1 MIKPY
6 ELIYVIK
13 ESEIEHVEL
22 KNKRIMKTI
31 KYLVMGVLLAGFSA
45 TANAQ
50 EEELNAALQGI
61 KSKAPDAAKLAT
73 VAYKKNKKNPEAL
86 LKIARTYFEQKD
98 TAGARLFAN
107 YANEAGKPKYQFAPA
122 YLLLGDIES
131 AYGTDGGKA
140 AGYYNQ
146 AINFDPKNPEG
157 YKKWAMVYRK
167 ISPKQAAAKLQ
178 EMKVQCPNEDIDA
191 FTAHIYMLAGD
202 EKQAYENYMKA
213 DINKLDKGQLNEFA
227 RCSYFTG
234 HFEDALRA
242 SEAGIKLVPRNPT
255 FNRLA
260 MFSNY
265 ELKNYDAAKNYIN
278 KYFNETDS
286 ATFSEYDHFYTAL
299 IYQALEDK
307 INMYEQYEKA
317 LQLVNDSS
325 MIKRWAIQ
333 KAVSDSYLKD
343 QEFEKAIRY
352 YNDMLDSKP
361 DVNFDDHEGLA
372 NIYSKY
378 GDADP
383 AKKAEYVNKAVE
395 IFRNAGVKFP
405 IQQVYATYMA
415 ASTINKIDDNMKNSL
430 AKPDYMKVIELLGTK
445 ADRTK
450 GEDTMLK
457 TAYHYM
463 MFNSYINKNVAG
475 AKDYADKI
483 LAIDPEYKPALE
495 IKNLK

>member
-1 MIKPY
+1 
-6 ELIYVIK
+6 
-13 ESEIEHVEL
+13 
-22 KNKRIMKTI
+22 MKAI
-31 KYLVMGVLLAGFSA
+31 KYLLMGVLLAGFSA

-50 EEELNAALQGI
+50 EAELQAALDGIKGKAPNAAEL
-61 KSKAPDAAKLAT
+61 AK
-73 VAYKKNKKNPEAL
+73 VAYKKNKKNAEAL
-86 LKIARTYFEQKD
+86 VKIGRAFYEQKD
-98 TAGARLFAN
+98 TANAAQFAR
-107 YANEAGKPKYQFAPA
+107 YANEAGKPKYQYAPA

-167 ISPKQAAAKLQ
+167 ISPKQAAQKLQ
-178 EMKVQCPNEDIDA
+178 DMKAQCPNEDVDA
-191 FTAHIYMLAGD
+191 ITAHIYMLAGD
-202 EKQAYENYMKA
+202 EKQAYENYKKS
-213 DINKLDKGQLNEFA
+213 DITKLDKGNLNEFV

-234 HFEDALRA
+234 HFQDALNA
-242 SEAGIKLVPRNPT
+242 AEAGIKLEPRNPT

-265 ELKNYDAAKNYIN
+265 ELKNYEAAKSYIN

-286 ATFSEYDHFYTAL
+286 AKFSEYDHFYTAL
-299 IYQALEDK
+299 IYQALEDNANAYK
-307 INMYEQYEKA
+307 QFDKA
-317 LQLVNDSS
+317 LELVNDSS
-325 MIKRWAIQ
+325 MIKRWSIL
-333 KAVSDSYLKD
+333 KTVSDSYLK
-343 QEFEKAIRY
+343 EY
-352 YNDMLDSKP
+352 YNDYLACKP

-383 AKKAEYVNKAVE
+383 AKKAEMLQMAVDL
-395 IFRNAGVKFP
+395 FRAAGEKFP
-405 IQQVYATYMA
+405 IQQVYATFMA
-415 ASTINKIDDNMKNSL
+415 ANNVNKLDDNMKNSL
-430 AKPDYMKVIELLGTK
+430 AKSDYLKVIELLGSK
-445 ADRTK
+445 PERTK
-450 GEDTMLK
+450 GENTMLK